1 MRKSLLAL
9 GVVAAVAAVPASA
22 EYLYGFGGVYL
33 DYQKW
38 DHEFT
43 SNNGDANSSR
53 NKAVLGIEGGAGFTW
68 GEIYGFYDYEN
79 FNKGDGEKHGASLK
93 GTAHVYLG
101 DTGASLYG
109 QVYDTGS
116 GGFAEHNRVVGFGYT
131 DLVSDNGFFKP
142 WIGVHHVSTTGT
154 ICNGNQVPD
163 TGPDAIPGSTACSQP
178 TENVSGWNGYMAGW
192 TAAYNFNVAGQQF
205 STVNW
210 NEIEFARN
218 GRYAQSQGGK
228 EGVNGGLSLFWHPV
242 KNVKTGITYRYTYNK
257 LGIKGWNDFAIYR
270 VQYDF

>member
-9 GVVAAVAAVPASA
+9 GVVAAVASVPASA

-43 SNNGDANSSR
+43 SSNSANTQAR

-68 GEIYGFYDYEN
+68 GEIYGFYDYES

-101 DTGASLYG
+101 ETGVSLYG

-116 GGFAEHNRVVGFGYT
+116 GGFGEHNRVVGFGYT
-131 DLVSDNGFFKP
+131 DLVSDNGWFKP
-142 WIGVHHVSTTGT
+142 WVGVHHVSTTGT
-154 ICNGNQVPD
+154 ICQGTIDNQGD
-163 TGPDAIPGSTACSQP
+163 CSVDM
-178 TENVSGWNGYMAGW
+178 TNTSGWNGYMGGW
-192 TAAYNFNVAGQQF
+192 TAGYNFNVLGQQF

-210 NEIEFARN
+210 NEIEFDRN
-218 GRYAQSQGGK
+218 DRYAESQGGK
-228 EGVNGGLSLFWHPV
+228 TGVNGGLSLFWHPM